1 MWYAQSPVR
10 VGRGGLV
17 AYRVIS
23 RRRSQE
29 EQQSDAK
36 ITVLPDGTLRFDTP
50 WDLALKDA
58 LKAAIPVTDR
68 RPVYDGRKFQYWA
81 VAPQHAETLA
91 DLAEK
96 YHMGRPV
103 VPVMPVIEDDPWDV
117 ADYV

>member
-1 MWYAQSPVR
+1 M
-10 VGRGGLV
+10 
-17 AYRVIS
+17 YRVIS

-36 ITVLPDGTLRFDTP
+36 ITVLPDGMLRFDTP

-96 YHMGRPV
+96 HYMGRPV
-103 VPVMPVIEDDPWDV
+103 VPEMPVIEDDPWDSV
-117 ADYV
+117 GG